1 MIRVIGADKRTQ
13 VAVQFERNRTR
24 PITDCGLSGVFEGG
38 GREEDTAKCGTCKT
52 LWCSEISNGVM
63 DR

>member
-24 PITDCGLSGVFEGG
+24 PITDRGLPSVFEGG
-38 GREEDTAKCGTCKT
+38 GREEDTAKCRKCKT
-52 LWCSEISNGVM
+52 LWRSEISNGVM
-63 DR
+63 DQ